1 MYLAQIIRDVNNIA
15 KFNQWRNISTVI
27 KWFQNIT
34 KKMTVDLSNLT
45 SRNFILQFLRSFK
58 KDLSILQGV

>member
-1 MYLAQIIRDVNNIA
+1 MYLAQIIRDVNNIT

-34 KKMTVDLSNLT
+34 KKNDC
-45 SRNFILQFLRSFK
+45 RFIKFDISELYP
-58 KDLSILQGV
+58 SISEEL